1 MKARSSSAVVLRGRL
16 SVLLVAAA
24 MAALML
30 VATRDVSAEP
40 PQPVDVTATLP
51 GCDFPVLAE
60 VSGKSK
66 VQELPGGR
74 TLSTSPGLRITL
86 TNQEDTSNQV
96 TYVITGSFLIRE
108 LEDGTEFVV
117 ARGRNLIFGPDV
129 GMFLTIG
136 RFTLIGQT
144 IQAGPTVALTR
155 PTGQGRLVDVCA
167 TLA

>member
-1 MKARSSSAVVLRGRL
+1 VVVLRRRL
-16 SVLLVAAA
+16 SVLVA
-24 MAALML
+24 MVVLTLML

>member
-1 MKARSSSAVVLRGRL
+1 MKSRWRMLAVL
-16 SVLLVAAA
+16 AA
-24 MAALML
+24 MVVGGLLTATAGASAAPP
-30 VATRDVSAEP
+30 EP
-40 PQPVDVTATLP
+40 NPNAPQPVDVTVTLP

-108 LEDGTEFVV
+108 LDDGTESVV

-136 RFTLIGQT
+136 RFTFIGQT
-144 IQAGPTVALTR
+144 IEDGPTVAITR
-155 PTGQGRLVDVCA
+155 PTGEGRIIDVCA
-167 TLA
+167 QLA

>member
-1 MKARSSSAVVLRGRL
+1 
-16 SVLLVAAA
+16 VAARERQR
-24 MAALML
+24 AA
-30 VATRDVSAEP
+30 
-40 PQPVDVTATLP
+40 
-51 GCDFPVLAE
+51 
-60 VSGKSK
+60 
-66 VQELPGGR
+66 
-74 TLSTSPGLRITL
+74 
-86 TNQEDTSNQV
+86 
-96 TYVITGSFLIRE
+96 RE

>member
-1 MKARSSSAVVLRGRL
+1 MVVLRRRL
-16 SVLLVAAA
+16 SVLVA
-24 MAALML
+24 MVVLTLML

-136 RFTLIGQT
+136 RFTFIGQT

>member
-1 MKARSSSAVVLRGRL
+1 VVVLRRRL
-16 SVLLVAAA
+16 SVLVA
-24 MAALML
+24 MVVLTLML

-136 RFTLIGQT
+136 RFTFIGQT